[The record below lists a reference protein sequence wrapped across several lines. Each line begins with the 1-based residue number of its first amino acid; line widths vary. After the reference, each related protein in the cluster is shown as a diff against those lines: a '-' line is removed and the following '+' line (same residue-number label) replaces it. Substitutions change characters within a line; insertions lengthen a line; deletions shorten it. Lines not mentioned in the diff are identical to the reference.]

1 MSDQIPAWLICSKCG
16 EVFESTT
23 DSLLCS
29 SCERAPIPNKKK
41 GNVHIIDGSGQ
52 SVRKEF
58 SANLT
63 PKNAAERSQKRRR
76 INQPEQT
83 TKQPSGKPTRAKQSR
98 NSSDKKSK
106 PSQNFTLIKLLAL
119 WFILLSGIALFI
131 KYWFTSMD
139 PAVSIISDDKPLED
153 AALLSKNIDVANQ
166 SYAPIMATANEFFQT
181 TAPEAYAQLCRKRP
195 RLTQTIFN
203 DASKAALFQPDTAP
217 ELISRNVIRIGE
229 KPMIETI
236 WVDERKRQ
244 VEIVFGPQDDQWL
257 VDWESFAKTSSM
269 PWSVFHAEKEDG
281 EGTFRM
287 LVRQRLAKQNT
298 SALIMSV
305 MFYEPGFF
313 HGSNLGL
320 ATPAFTVERKSRDGK
335 LILAALKAR
344 DDNQPIFGSIFPAN
358 DPPSTARVTV
368 KIRRVVKD
376 DVKTFELVEVL
387 ACHWL
392 GIDEVGIDLTDTP

>member
-1 MSDQIPAWLICSKCG
+1 VSDQIPAWLHCSKCG
-16 EVFESTT
+16 EVFQSTT
-23 DSLLCS
+23 DAVLCT

-41 GNVHIIDGSGQ
+41 ANVHIVDGSGQ
-52 SVRKEF
+52 SIRKEF

-63 PKNAAERSQKRRR
+63 PVKAAERSQKRRR
-76 INQPEQT
+76 INQPEEPA
-83 TKQPSGKPTRAKQSR
+83 KQPSDQPTRPKH
-98 NSSDKKSK
+98 SSNHSERRSKSA
-106 PSQNFTLIKLLAL
+106 QNFTLIKLIAL
-119 WFILLSGIALFI
+119 WFVALIGISLFI
-131 KYWFTSMD
+131 KYRLDSLR
-139 PAVSIISDDKPLED
+139 PPVSIISDDNPLED

-181 TAPEAYAQLCRKRP
+181 TAPESYAQLCRKRP
-195 RLTQTIFN
+195 RLAQTIFN
-203 DASKAALFQPDTAP
+203 DASKATLFKPDTAP

-236 WVDERKRQ
+236 WADERKRQ

-287 LVRQRLAKQNT
+287 LVRQRLAKENT
-298 SALIMSV
+298 SDLIMSV

-320 ATPAFTVERKSRDGK
+320 PTPPFTVERKSRDGK

-344 DDNQPIFGSIFPAN
+344 ENNEPIFGSMFPAS

-368 KIRRVVKD
+368 KIRRAVKD

-392 GIDEVGIDLTDTP
+392 GIDDVGIDLTDTP

>member
-1 MSDQIPAWLICSKCG
+1 
-16 EVFESTT
+16 
-23 DSLLCS
+23 
-29 SCERAPIPNKKK
+29 
-41 GNVHIIDGSGQ
+41 
-52 SVRKEF
+52 
-58 SANLT
+58 
-63 PKNAAERSQKRRR
+63 
-76 INQPEQT
+76 
-83 TKQPSGKPTRAKQSR
+83 
-98 NSSDKKSK
+98 
-106 PSQNFTLIKLLAL
+106 
-119 WFILLSGIALFI
+119 
-131 KYWFTSMD
+131 
-139 PAVSIISDDKPLED
+139 
-153 AALLSKNIDVANQ
+153 
-166 SYAPIMATANEFFQT
+166 
-181 TAPEAYAQLCRKRP
+181 
-195 RLTQTIFN
+195 
-203 DASKAALFQPDTAP
+203 
-217 ELISRNVIRIGE
+217 
-229 KPMIETI
+229 MIETI